1 MYTLGINPSIRV
13 PSQDALPGW
22 SNHDA
27 AAVLLHDDAIIAA
40 VEEERLDRIKHS
52 SHFPYQAINACLDIA
67 AITPDQLDVI
77 AVNFEGRGSVQA
89 DGGTAA
95 ALSAYFQKYVGDVRN
110 AKLKFVHHQLAH
122 LFSAYIP
129 SGFDECIALSLDGLG
144 DKVAGAIG
152 LARDG
157 EIEILDIVAAEHS
170 LGEFYRET
178 IGVLAYGRF
187 DEYKVMALAAL
198 GDDKVYA
205 DLFSSLFEL
214 REGGRFTLAQA
225 DLRRRAISDCGI
237 EPRRS
242 SKDKF
247 TQSHYDFAAA
257 LQTMMTRVVMHH
269 VEHVRRSTG
278 IDRIAMAGGVMHNC
292 AINGSLLASGL
303 FSEVFVQPA
312 AHDAGGALG
321 AAYASLPRSQRQSGL
336 RAARGSLSFHLSLGK
351 PLPPQMQVQSVL
363 SKWSD
368 LLEIEKLDDPFDAA
382 AHALNRGEVVGWMQ
396 GRSEFGPRAL
406 GYRSI
411 LADPRRTALRDRIN
425 SEIKQ
430 REPFQPFAPAV
441 LEEHMWSLFSKPSAS
456 ARLDYMTF
464 LLKLL
469 PNMEDRYPAI
479 THADGT
485 ARVQSVSK
493 DANPRF
499 YALISRFYTLTGV
512 PLLLNTS
519 FNARGEP
526 IVDSV
531 DDAVSCLLLTG
542 IDLLVIGDLA
552 VRAILGK
559 FEGPSLER
567 LSPALPLSR
576 KIVFRSIPGE
586 VDGKHSYFLETTFG
600 RHFGGGDV
608 RIPEPVAQMLM
619 AADGRKTISALRDCA
634 KLPDHEASGFNQ
646 TIIDLWRDGYI
657 RLRPSP
663 TV

>member
-1 MYTLGINPSIRV
+1 MYILGLNSSVRV
-13 PSQDALPGW
+13 PSQDSLPGW

-27 AAVLLHDDAIIAA
+27 AAALLHDDVIIAA

-67 AITPDQLDVI
+67 DITPGQLDVI
-77 AVNFEGRGSVQA
+77 AVNFEGRGPVQA
-89 DGGTAA
+89 DGGEAA
-95 ALSAYFQKYVGDVRN
+95 ALSAYFQKYVGNVSN

-129 SGFDECIALSLDGLG
+129 SGFDECIALSLDGVG
-144 DKVAGAIG
+144 DKAAGAIG

-157 EIEILDIVAAEHS
+157 EIEILDVVAAEHS
-170 LGEFYRET
+170 LGEFYRDT
-178 IGVLAYGRF
+178 IRVLAYNRF

-198 GDDKVYA
+198 GDDRAYA
-205 DLFSSLFEL
+205 DLFSSFFEL
-214 REGGRFTLAQA
+214 REGGRFTLAHA
-225 DLRRRAISDCGI
+225 DLRRLAISECI
-237 EPRRS
+237 QARRS
-242 SKDKF
+242 PKDQF
-247 TQSHYDFAAA
+247 TQSHYDFAAS
-257 LQTMMTRVVMHH
+257 LQTMITRVVMHH
-269 VEHVRRSTG
+269 VDHFRGSTG

-321 AAYASLPRSQRQSGL
+321 AAYASLPGSQRQAGL

-351 PLPPQMQVQSVL
+351 PLPAPMHVQSAL

-368 LLEIEKLDDPFDAA
+368 LVEIEKLEDPFDVA
-382 AHALNRGEVVGWMQ
+382 AHALDRGEVIGWMQ

-441 LEEHMWSLFSKPSAS
+441 LEEQVWSIFSKPAAC

-469 PNMEDRYPAI
+469 PNMEELYPAI

-485 ARVQSVSK
+485 ARVQSVGK
-493 DANPRF
+493 DSNPRLH
-499 YALISRFYTLTGV
+499 ALISRFYDLTGA

-542 IDLLVIGDLA
+542 IDLLVIDDFA
-552 VRAILGK
+552 VRAIPGK
-559 FEGPSLER
+559 LEGPSLGR

-586 VDGKHSYFLETTFG
+586 IDGTRSYFLETTFS
-600 RHFGGGDV
+600 RHFGGGNV
-608 RIPEPVAQMLM
+608 RIPEAVARMLM
-619 AADGRKTISALRDCA
+619 IADGRKTISSLRDHVSLLDDA
-634 KLPDHEASGFNQ
+634 ASDFNQ
-646 TIIDLWRDGYI
+646 TIIELWRDGHV
-657 RLRPSP
+657 RLRPIS
-663 TV
+663 TT